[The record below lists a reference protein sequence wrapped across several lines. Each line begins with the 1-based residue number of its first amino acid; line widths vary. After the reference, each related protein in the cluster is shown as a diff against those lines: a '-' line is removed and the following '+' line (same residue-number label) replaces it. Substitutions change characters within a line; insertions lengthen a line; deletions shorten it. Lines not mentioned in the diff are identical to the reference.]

1 MIENQKGAP
10 PILWRR
16 DERHGRDQLIV
27 TIYAEPDGLI
37 SFSVQAR
44 LGSMIRAAFPS
55 DAQAKATTLQA
66 ARQNAAR
73 LLAQW
78 TQGNPAA
85 KSRLKAFDQFN
96 PAQRELFPELDA
108 AHLSQE

>member
-1 MIENQKGAP
+1 MIENQKIAP

-27 TIYAEPDGLI
+27 TLYQEPDGDV

-55 DAQAKATTLQA
+55 DEQAKCSTPEA
-66 ARQNAAR
+66 ARFSAAR

-78 TQGNPAA
+78 TQSNPAA
-85 KSRLKAFDQFN
+85 KARLKAFDQYP
-96 PAQRELFPELDA
+96 PAQRELFPELDNY
-108 AHLSQE
+108 SQE